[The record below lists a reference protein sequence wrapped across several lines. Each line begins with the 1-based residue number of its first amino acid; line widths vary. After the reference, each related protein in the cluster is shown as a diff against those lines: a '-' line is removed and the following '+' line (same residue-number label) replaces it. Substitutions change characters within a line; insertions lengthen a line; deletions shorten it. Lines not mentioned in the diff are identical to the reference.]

1 MKETVGSHG
10 FGVNPKKDT
19 PSFWVFRFG
28 FDPGCG
34 PILIGLSWHDAGVFN
49 GKDGCPNAAMRM
61 AGGDEYAFGVH
72 AGGQKSLLGLE
83 GGMGKSIS
91 RDY

>member
-1 MKETVGSHG
+1 M
-10 FGVNPKKDT
+10 
-19 PSFWVFRFG
+19 FRFG

-72 AGGQKSLLGLE
+72 AGGQKIPFGISSGSLERGLRTSTS
-83 GGMGKSIS
+83 MAMF
-91 RDY
+91 Y

>member
-1 MKETVGSHG
+1 M
-10 FGVNPKKDT
+10 
-19 PSFWVFRFG
+19 FRFG

-72 AGGQKSLLGLE
+72 AGFASGLAKIPVLGLE
-83 GGMGKSIS
+83 GGDGEINVT
-91 RDY
+91 